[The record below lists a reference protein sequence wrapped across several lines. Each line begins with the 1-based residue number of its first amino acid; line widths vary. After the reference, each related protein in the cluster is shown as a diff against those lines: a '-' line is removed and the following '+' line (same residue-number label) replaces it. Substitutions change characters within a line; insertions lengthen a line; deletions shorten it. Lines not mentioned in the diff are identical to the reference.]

1 MYLLLAAA
9 YLCIGCE
16 MPPRFPA
23 SYINNM
29 PTSVNNSNF
38 TFVFFKHASHAK
50 QGIDTTYAG
59 PNRYTLRHI
68 FVKFL
73 NMSASCSVSA

>member
-1 MYLLLAAA
+1 MYLSLAAA
-9 YLCIGCE
+9 YLCIACE

-29 PTSVNNSNF
+29 STYVNNSNF
-38 TFVFFKHASHAK
+38 TFVFFKHTAHAK
-50 QGIDTTYAG
+50 QGIGTKYAES
-59 PNRYTLRHI
+59 NRYTLRHI
-68 FVKFL
+68 FLKSS